1 MVCPHYRCPDP
12 GGGPTVCMYT
22 PCASISDAPHDLGM
36 PCTTNHAAMV
46 VCPSAGFADG
56 SGFRLA
62 RPLPEA
68 RVVRASL
75 DSPVGTPCWV
85 PAARGPAGR
94 HLAALCSR
102 ARRSKV
108 AKLTAAWQRPFPE
121 VRARSVSACTTH
133 TPGEMDPCGLYNDTV
148 AALRA
153 CATRGCV
160 AATSG
165 PASQIAATPEPMP
178 QRTHPGAP
186 MGFEEGA
193 DGRIATNRLWGGRSS
208 SLKPQDTPRS
218 SNEGS
223 ARDAS
228 MHERC
233 VRICKSWKPDV
244 RTSSLKKNQRK
255 NNAQRE
261 QYS

>member
-1 MVCPHYRCPDP
+1 MPWLRRWSGGMHAHALREYQRCTWRFGDAQHNQPCSHGRVPERRFRRRIWISP
-12 GGGPTVCMYT
+12 G
-22 PCASISDAPHDLGM
+22 A
-36 PCTTNHAAMV
+36 TT
-46 VCPSAGFADG
+46 
-56 SGFRLA
+56 
-62 RPLPEA
+62 
-68 RVVRASL
+68 
-75 DSPVGTPCWV
+75 
-85 PAARGPAGR
+85 ARGPRSARLVGQPCGDPLLGPR
-94 HLAALCSR
+94 SSGPRRTPFGCAVQPCAAVKSR
-102 ARRSKV
+102 QAHRG
-108 AKLTAAWQRPFPE
+108 LQRPFSE

-244 RTSSLKKNQRK
+244 RTSSIL
-255 NNAQRE
+255 
-261 QYS
+261 